1 MLPRP
6 LLLHAAIL
14 LAAAIVP
21 PAAGDPRAEP
31 PGDAREDAAAPSPN
45 VHVAYYLWYG
55 TPASDEDWRHWN
67 HKVLPH
73 WEEGTRS
80 RFPHGQPHQ
89 PPDDLHSPFFPARGP
104 YSVRNT
110 TVLGEHMEEIR
121 NAGSRVAIASWW
133 GRPDVDGTADT
144 EGVNTDDLLPA
155 VLDAAAAHG
164 VEIAFHLEPYPGR
177 TAALLSEDVAYL
189 ARRYGSHPALHRRGG
204 LPVYYVY
211 DSYHVSPA
219 DWAEVL
225 CAGRPGSLRGGAA
238 DGVFFGL
245 WLDHRHGEDL
255 RRGCF
260 DGFYTYFASEGFSF
274 GSTPARWPEMV
285 RFAHS
290 HGMVAALSVGPGYN
304 DERIRPWCGQPFFPP
319 SPTHPRPLPW
329 ASPLALRR
337 RNAANTKDR
346 AEGGYYDRMWR
357 HALAAAPD
365 VVTVTSFNEW
375 GEGTQIEPAAPRP
388 GYEDYNP
395 HTPDHYLRR
404 TAHWAAALERS
415 LRADAA
421 TRDRAHDEL

>member
-1 MLPRP
+1 MP
-6 LLLHAAIL
+6 
-14 LAAAIVP
+14 LAA
-21 PAAGDPRAEP
+21 GEPRTEP

-55 TPASDEDWRHWN
+55 TPASDVDWRHWN

-144 EGVNTDDLLPA
+144 EGVNTDYLLPA

-164 VEIAFHLEPYPGR
+164 VEIAFHLEPYLGR
-177 TAALLSEDVAYL
+177 TAALLSEDFAYL

-219 DWAEVL
+219 DWAGVL

-255 RRGCF
+255 HSGCF

-304 DERIRPWCGQPFFPP
+304 DERIRPWCGQPPSSP
-319 SPTHPRPLPW
+319 SPPASAPFAMGLTPCTPPQECRQHQGPRRGGLLRPHVAQCAGCGARCCHSHQLQRMGGGDADRASGSKARLRGLQPTRTRPLPP
-329 ASPLALRR
+329 SHCALGRR
-337 RNAANTKDR
+337 A
-346 AEGGYYDRMWR
+346 
-357 HALAAAPD
+357 
-365 VVTVTSFNEW
+365 
-375 GEGTQIEPAAPRP
+375 
-388 GYEDYNP
+388 
-395 HTPDHYLRR
+395 
-404 TAHWAAALERS
+404 
-415 LRADAA
+415 
-421 TRDRAHDEL
+421 